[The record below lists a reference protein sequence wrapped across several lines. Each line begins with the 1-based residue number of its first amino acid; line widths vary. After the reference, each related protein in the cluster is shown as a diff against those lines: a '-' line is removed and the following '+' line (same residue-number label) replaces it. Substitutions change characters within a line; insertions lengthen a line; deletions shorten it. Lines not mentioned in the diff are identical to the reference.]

1 MNRSC
6 YENKTAVLPTLLRGS
21 TSVYNENLYVEAS
34 EMKHPWTAGQN
45 EPENFRKSLD
55 NFARCIKN

>member
-6 YENKTAVLPTLLRGS
+6 YENKTAVSPTLLRGS

-45 EPENFRKSLD
+45 EPENFR
-55 NFARCIKN
+55 